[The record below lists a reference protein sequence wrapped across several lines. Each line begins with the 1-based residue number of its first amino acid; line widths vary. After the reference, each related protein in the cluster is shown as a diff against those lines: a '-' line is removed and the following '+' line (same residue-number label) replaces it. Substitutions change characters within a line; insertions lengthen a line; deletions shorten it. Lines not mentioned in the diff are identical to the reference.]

1 MAAALAGPRDDAIVA
16 VGEVRGGFGGV
27 GAVAEAF
34 DAAWRRVAEGDEAP
48 LPVLL
53 AVSTDLGRLVEECG
67 CDIEG
72 AKLEVWIELG
82 ILVVELLALAVAAVL
97 TVGAAS
103 PAAGA
108 AIAATRVVVQQI
120 FKRLMAQLA
129 RKTLRQGLKE
139 AGERAAKQVAEG
151 GMRGLARKAALGG
164 LEEAA
169 QESGVT
175 LATQAY
181 QNSTGRRHGLDVTDI
196 GMSALGGAAGGAA
209 APLAGLGRHAT
220 GRAARIGE
228 HFGREM
234 GGEAIAEQAASL
246 ATGQGLVSLEDA
258 ARAAASGATGSAT
271 GQADVAL
278 HARLDARMAALAGAP
293 LAPADLAVPPD
304 TAVAPAPSAQGPAE
318 AAYAGLESSGS
329 GSPPGR
335 DDERTPTDAVD
346 AGVGG
351 ADQGLGSS
359 QAVDGKPSLD
369 HAGGGPQPLSG
380 PTVGDGVAASSVPV
394 DARLFE
400 SSPVLSAVDT
410 QAAPAVTEAPRS
422 ALSSVAAGDVTQ
434 LAGRGADAGT
444 GAAVGGTGSLAGANA
459 SVAGSAGTGTSGMG
473 PAAGAETGA
482 GGPSAGTASSG
493 ARTVHSSAAP
503 PLASVPNTAAA
514 APISPHSTSG
524 SAGQPVPGPRG
535 EPVPPR
541 FPKLEALNPNPRP
554 ATPQPSAES
563 ADSAVPL
570 PRSPE
575 WWAAKWAADR
585 EAFDRR
591 RYRDYFERQRAWFE
605 DKRRRGTAAELRA
618 TAALHLE
625 QARWLIRQAHSLTRA
640 GRTHAA
646 DEFILGGRE
655 RERESYRQTDLADA
669 VLEGRVAPP
678 VVDIDNWDDFSRIN
692 TDDPSLV
699 VATVEAGGPS
709 ALTGDDD
716 PPPIDR
722 SRRYGEW
729 GGLRPPLALHQSDL
743 EGTMPRDAAG
753 QFLRTADPRR
763 GGWFRLANDG
773 GPSADATRAIN
784 CLDCTLSL
792 YETWVHGRPRV
803 SAPRTFDSYAEGDI
817 TRPLGGEIGGPGR
830 VEAVTGGR
838 FQQLAACD
846 PGGSPQDAWKAVNR
860 GFRTI
865 EDQLRAGGHGSYA
878 FLITAYEGGGSHA
891 WVALNQNGSVLYLD
905 PQNGSVSDMPLYTH
919 DGWTARHNV
928 TDIDALILDP
938 DGRPMPVPG
947 APPGQFSQFG
957 DFVEPE
963 PEDRS
968 REWQPGPDD
977 PTDDELY
984 VNRVHL
990 LEGPEPTGPAQAES
1004 GGGLPGSSPEPSPR
1018 LNDGQDS
1025 ADGVRQPR
1033 VQARTD
1039 RLEAGV
1045 SVHDVVADSA
1055 DLDQVFTAG
1064 VAPSEVAA
1072 VLDGPT
1078 LRRLVPQL
1086 DDAAARDLAR
1096 LFGDSRVRQML
1107 DATWQEPPRGEPL
1120 LAEELV
1126 KQLVA
1131 NPDLARL
1138 ILSTPELADSLTAR
1152 PLTLHH
1158 LAAHRQAIGVL
1169 ESVLRELN
1177 EHGPQ
1182 LMKAHESPTPKATP
1196 LNANHRRI
1204 SAMIQTG
1211 SGVVAQSGFDR
1222 NRMADPKYRGE
1233 YLDSLYEMASVA
1245 QSELVELANWI
1256 ARVDGREVGAAN
1268 WRREP
1273 KDRQRAEDKIAEYE
1287 GDVSRLLDLAGAKVE
1302 FSTLDDL
1309 YGALERLARH
1319 QGVSIVRYRDRF
1331 QNPQDSGYRD
1341 VQLVLRM
1348 SNGHLA
1354 EFRLHLA
1361 SLDRV
1366 AVWEHALYEVR
1377 RDLDALALQER
1388 RPLTPRERAMFN
1400 GILEREQRLFW
1411 DALVAGL

>member
-1 MAAALAGPRDDAIVA
+1 MSLLPSPIPHPLDYSPWELPGWVYEALDWVVGVEWPEGNERAVWDLADQWYDVAAALAGPRDDAIAA

-97 TVGAAS
+97 TAGAAS

-129 RKTLRQGLKE
+129 RKSLRRGLKE
-139 AGERAAKQVAEG
+139 AGERAAKQVAER

-220 GRAARIGE
+220 GRAARMGE

-234 GGEAIAEQAASL
+234 SGEVIAEQAAGL

-293 LAPADLAVPPD
+293 LAPPDLPVPPDLAVPPD
-304 TAVAPAPSAQGPAE
+304 AAVAPAPSAQE
-318 AAYAGLESSGS
+318 RVDTAYAGLDASGS

-335 DDERTPTDAVD
+335 DDGRTPTDAVH
-346 AGVGG
+346 AGAGG

-359 QAVDGKPSLD
+359 QAADGKPSLD

-380 PTVGDGVAASSVPV
+380 PTVGDGAAASSAPV

-400 SSPVLSAVDT
+400 SSPVLSAVDI

-422 ALSSVAAGDVTQ
+422 ALSSLAAGDVAQ

-444 GAAVGGTGSLAGANA
+444 GAVVGGTGPLAGANA
-459 SVAGSAGTGTSGMG
+459 SVAGSVGTGTSGVG
-473 PAAGAETGA
+473 PVAGGVEAGA

-493 ARTVHSSAAP
+493 ARTVHASAAS
-503 PLASVPNTAAA
+503 PLASVPSTAAS
-514 APISPHSTSG
+514 APISPLSTSG

-605 DKRRRGTAAELRA
+605 DKRRRHLATELRKEA
-618 TAALHLE
+618 E
-625 QARWLIRQAHSLTRA
+625 YYYKQARWLIGQAHSLAKA
-640 GRTHAA
+640 GRTRAA
-646 DEFILGGRE
+646 DEFVLGGRE

-678 VVDIDNWDDFSRIN
+678 VVKIDNWDDFSRIN

-699 VATVEAGGPS
+699 VATVEPGGPS

-743 EGTMPRDAAG
+743 ERAMPRDAAG
-753 QFLRTADPRR
+753 RILRTADPRR

-838 FQQLAACD
+838 FQQLAKYAPARS
-846 PGGSPQDAWKAVNR
+846 PGDTCKAVNR
-860 GFRTI
+860 GFGTI
-865 EDQLRAGGHGSYA
+865 EAQLRAGGHGSYA
-878 FLITAYEGGGSHA
+878 FLVTAYEGGGSHA

-905 PQNGSVSDMPLYTH
+905 PQSGSVSDMPLYTH
-919 DGWTARHNV
+919 NGWTARHNV
-928 TDIDALILDP
+928 TDIDALCLGP

-947 APPGQFSQFG
+947 APPGQFSQFE

-963 PEDRS
+963 PAPEDRG

-977 PTDDELY
+977 PSDEELY
-984 VNRVHL
+984 VNRVYL
-990 LEGPEPTGPAQAES
+990 LGEPTLAPSLAEPAGLPEDSLYPSES
-1004 GGGLPGSSPEPSPR
+1004 GPVVDAQTQLAPHER
-1018 LNDGQDS
+1018 QVLTDVYDKAQRE
-1025 ADGVRQPR
+1025 ADA
-1033 VQARTD
+1033 VQARLQLIGRRVTAALSLD
-1039 RLEAGV
+1039 RPIQLRDVEFRIKSLESLSRKFLDEAGFV
-1045 SVHDVVADSA
+1045 GMPVEE
-1055 DLDQVFTAG
+1055 FAG
-1064 VAPSEVAA
+1064 VVND
-1072 VLDGPT
+1072 VLRFSFAMPGP
-1078 LRRLVPQL
+1078 
-1086 DDAAARDLAR
+1086 
-1096 LFGDSRVRQML
+1096 GSYRQAL
-1107 DATWQEPPRGEPL
+1107 EW
-1120 LAEELV
+1120 
-1126 KQLVA
+1126 
-1131 NPDLARL
+1131 
-1138 ILSTPELADSLTAR
+1138 ILNELAL
-1152 PLTLHH
+1152 
-1158 LAAHRQAIGVL
+1158 
-1169 ESVLRELN
+1169 
-1177 EHGPQ
+1177 
-1182 LMKAHESPTPKATP
+1182 
-1196 LNANHRRI
+1196 
-1204 SAMIQTG
+1204 
-1211 SGVVAQSGFDR
+1211 SGFDVPDSSCKNFWR
-1222 NRMADPKYRGE
+1222 SGNRFYGFNCTVRSPSGQLFELQMHTDASREAWRRTHAVYEILRLRAESAQRRVTAYLKMLSVNRECGMPEAVPEGLSLRFPAKDSTFAKWIAENRDLWRE
-1233 YLDSLYEMASVA
+1233 YLD
-1245 QSELVELANWI
+1245 W
-1256 ARVDGREVGAAN
+1256 
-1268 WRREP
+1268 
-1273 KDRQRAEDKIAEYE
+1273 
-1287 GDVSRLLDLAGAKVE
+1287 
-1302 FSTLDDL
+1302 
-1309 YGALERLARH
+1309 
-1319 QGVSIVRYRDRF
+1319 
-1331 QNPQDSGYRD
+1331 
-1341 VQLVLRM
+1341 
-1348 SNGHLA
+1348 
-1354 EFRLHLA
+1354 
-1361 SLDRV
+1361 
-1366 AVWEHALYEVR
+1366 
-1377 RDLDALALQER
+1377 
-1388 RPLTPRERAMFN
+1388 
-1400 GILEREQRLFW
+1400 LEREGKTFSAVTSSLGLTSRDFPISDQLEIRLEKESV
-1411 DALVAGL
+1411 DILRGLSERGQE